1 MILSEAEFH
10 EASTLEQASE
20 LMGRWGAQAQLLAGG
35 TNLLVDLKTDRFRT
49 GHVIS
54 INRIAALR
62 GISAADGGVRIG
74 ALTTIN
80 RLAASAVIRERFPAL
95 LDAAREMASPQIRN
109 IATVGGNIAGAV
121 PCADLPPVLAVMC
134 ASVSLWSPSGSR
146 TLPIEAFF
154 VGPRETVRRSDEILT
169 EIFVPDAP
177 ARSGAAY
184 ARFGLREANAV
195 AVAAVAAG
203 LVLAEDGTVG
213 EARICL
219 SAVASKP
226 TLVTA
231 AESLLMGKVLD
242 EGGLDRAAKAAV
254 AASQPISDLRGT
266 ADYRRELVGIMTR
279 RALVTAHKRAAGGM
293 Q

>member
-20 LMGRWGAQAQLLAGG
+20 LMGCWGAQAQLLAGG

-80 RLAASAVIRERFPAL
+80 QLAASAVIRERFPAL
-95 LDAAREMASPQIRN
+95 LDAARVMASPQIRN
-109 IATVGGNIAGAV
+109 LATVGGNIAGAV

-154 VGPRETVRRSDEILT
+154 VGPRETVRRSDEILS

-184 ARFGLREANAV
+184 ARFGLRQANSV
-195 AVAAVAAG
+195 SVAAVAAS
-203 LVLAEDGTVG
+203 LILKADGAVDK
-213 EARICL
+213 ARICL
-219 SAVASKP
+219 SAVAGKP
-226 TLVTA
+226 TLVADAQSTLA
-231 AESLLMGKVLD
+231 GNVLD
-242 EGGLDRAAKAAV
+242 KSSLDRAAEAAM
-254 AASQPISDLRGT
+254 ATAQPISDVRGS
-266 ADYRRELVGIMTR
+266 ANYRRELIGTLTR
-279 RALVTAHKRAAGGM
+279 RALLMAQKRAAGEK
-293 Q
+293 